1 MLRLTC
7 SHLSPDNDRPLP
19 RSSHAF
25 HTHSP
30 SSPAAAAQA
39 SVLQRRP
46 VPGDQRRAAPVRTA
60 ATRLPVAS
68 RRSHPGGPVT
78 ATRLSL
84 LAVALLIGA
93 AFIAAGPDEQA
104 FDQSCRAFAPTA
116 KACARL

>member
-7 SHLSPDNDRPLP
+7 SHLNPDSDSPSP
-19 RSSHAF
+19 RSFYASHN
-25 HTHSP
+25 HSP
-30 SSPAAAAQA
+30 SIPPAAARAP
-39 SVLQRRP
+39 VLQRRP